1 MTDQHPLDE
10 TFSATDDTP
19 GDPFHRRVRGA
30 GADRARA
37 LGATTRALPA
47 TTVIAVGK
55 RIDRL
60 VATVVAHPTGVQTP
74 EQLRSSL
81 IRLRTSD
88 AGAASAATLLAGT
101 TIARRT
107 VGLGARRVPVLA
119 AATGAATALM
129 IFARGLREVRLIA
142 SHLVHRARAAEVDVD
157 PGALR
162 AIALQVYLRPHEAPS
177 HDSAPT
183 LLTTR
188 VATRWARTAATTFLP
203 LVPDAIGV
211 PTIDSWVAAADAV
224 DVSLLAGP
232 ASAAGQPAVGQRSD
246 AGR

>member
-1 MTDQHPLDE
+1 MTATPPDDAPDQ
-10 TFSATDDTP
+10 SADPSAEDAP
-19 GDPFHRRVRGA
+19 GSALHRRIQRA
-30 GADRARA
+30 SADRARA
-37 LGATTRALPA
+37 LVATTKGLPA
-47 TTVIAVGK
+47 ASVAAVGE

-60 VATVVAHPTGVQTP
+60 VSTVVAHPTGVQTAD
-74 EQLRSSL
+74 QLRSSL
-81 IRLRTSD
+81 LRLRTSD

-101 TIARRT
+101 AIARRT

-142 SHLVHRARAAEVDVD
+142 SHLVHRARGAGVEVD

-162 AIALQVYLRPHEAPS
+162 AIALQVYLRPNEAPS

-224 DVSLLAGP
+224 DVSLLAG
-232 ASAAGQPAVGQRSD
+232 QRSE